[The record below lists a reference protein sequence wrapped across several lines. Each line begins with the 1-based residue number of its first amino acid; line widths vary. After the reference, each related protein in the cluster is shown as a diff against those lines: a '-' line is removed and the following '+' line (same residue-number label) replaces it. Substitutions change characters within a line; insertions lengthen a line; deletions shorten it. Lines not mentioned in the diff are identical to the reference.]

1 MLSFHLHYLVSDV
14 NHLLEEPDGL
24 VLDVDLFVRPDSP
37 ESVFEV
43 VVFGSTQRMYVAIC
57 TMVIRDH
64 EAVLGYHTSGTAEF
78 E

>member
-24 VLDVDLFVRPDSP
+24 VFDVDLFVRPDCP

-43 VVFGSTQRMYVAIC
+43 VVFRGTQRVHVTIC
-57 TMVIRDH
+57 TMVVGDH
-64 EAVLGYHTSGTAEF
+64 ETVLGYHTSGTAEF